1 MKVRRLHD
9 WSLTAAEARSL
20 QERLRSRL
28 RLEEAPLRPR
38 RVAGAD
44 VSCARGGNE
53 LFAAI
58 VVLDARSLEVL
69 EVARARGR
77 VRFPYVPG
85 LLSFREVP
93 PLLEAASRLRLRPD
107 LLLCDGQGLAHP
119 RRFGLACHLGL
130 FLDLPTVGC
139 AKSRLIGRHR
149 EPGPRRGHHARLT
162 DRGER
167 IGSVL
172 RTRDRVKPV
181 YVSPGHRVGLDQ
193 ARRLTLSLCRGYRL
207 PEPIRAAHSESNRAR
222 RESSSPAPE
231 ALPC

>member
-9 WSLTAAEARSL
+9 WTLTPAEARAL
-20 QERLRSRL
+20 QERLRPRL
-28 RLEEAPLRPR
+28 RLEGAPLRPR

-44 VSCARGGNE
+44 VSCSRGSQE

-58 VVLDARSLEVL
+58 VVLDSRSLELL
-69 EVARARGR
+69 EVVRARGPAL
-77 VRFPYVPG
+77 FPYVPG
-85 LLSFREVP
+85 LLSFREIP
-93 PLLEAASRLRLRPD
+93 PLLEAASRLRTRPD

-130 FLDLPTVGC
+130 LLDLPTVGC
-139 AKSRLIGRHR
+139 AKTRLVGEHR
-149 EPGPRRGHHARLT
+149 EPGPLRGHHARLT
-162 DRGER
+162 DRGEL

-181 YVSPGHRVGLDQ
+181 FVSPGHRVGLEQ

-207 PEPIRAAHSESNRAR
+207 PEPIRAAHAESNRAR
-222 RESSSPAPE
+222 RDAPAAAPE